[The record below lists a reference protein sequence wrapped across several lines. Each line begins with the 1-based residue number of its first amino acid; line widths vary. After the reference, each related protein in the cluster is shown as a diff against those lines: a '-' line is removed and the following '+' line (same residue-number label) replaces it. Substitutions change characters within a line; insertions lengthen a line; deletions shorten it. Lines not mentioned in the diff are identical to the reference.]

1 MSALSI
7 RHMNF
12 TVQEMEHVR
21 ADADRAAYMREDI
34 FEQMT
39 VSAQTANILK
49 RNELSWA
56 RTKEGL
62 ACKFCQ
68 MAFRFH
74 RQEKDTLEQ
83 MTVLASIMGGDH
95 QTLEPRRDLIGSPA
109 FPS

>member
-21 ADADRAAYMREDI
+21 AAADRAAYMQEDI

-39 VSAQTANILK
+39 VSARTANILK

-56 RTKEGL
+56 RTKEDL

-83 MTVLASIMGGDH
+83 KTVLASIMGGDT
-95 QTLEPRRDLIGSPA
+95 QPLEPRRDLIGSPA